1 MERGKFNSSRSRQGC
16 QDANLLRIDFNLY
29 FRYICLNNNS
39 ARVSDLLLSVIVS
52 VHAMIKVLQTLIG
65 RSKREVVRLS

>member
-1 MERGKFNSSRSRQGC
+1 MEQGKFNSSKDRSRQGR

-65 RSKREVVRLS
+65 R